1 MAVSDEHTEKE
12 VQPMKK
18 RTLLLVASL
27 IVSLAIA
34 TTGTLAYLT
43 DTDEDVNVM
52 TLGNVQIEQHEMKR
66 ADGVAHNATL
76 KEGDLVPFVDGIKL
90 YPAYPKTDKPEDAYE
105 AMRDQADSIKWGTYV
120 HDNAAWNG
128 LWSDDNLVGAV
139 DKMIFVENTGTS
151 DAYVRTLI
159 AVESPEG
166 VKIGYGSQHA
176 DIVLNMN
183 GNNRY
188 TNGNGVQSNTSV
200 CTIEVGGTTYEVY
213 EFCYS
218 NAMKPG
224 EWTRPSLLQ
233 VVMTNWAT
241 NDTVALLGDTY
252 EILALSQGV
261 QVTNMETLGAQGA
274 LDTAFGK
281 VNVENATKWF
291 SEMAGLPVTTVSTAD
306 ELTAALAEGGTVVLM
321 DDITVNA
328 TQKIAKGQNVVLN
341 LNGNNLSYAVANS
354 GASAIINNAGT
365 LEIAGEGTISFVAEN
380 PDLGSIPAYAT
391 NTISNTGTLTI
402 GEGVVVTNDSDGGA
416 SYAVDNHGVFYL
428 NGGTLKAKR
437 CALRIAK
444 YNQDNVVFVMNA
456 GLVEGA
462 TPAWIQLPS
471 SNPAVAPKISV
482 TINDGTFK
490 TTKDTSADNN
500 IFYTYSYGNSHANT
514 SITINGGEFLGGTVS
529 TGSGYKGDAPTMT
542 INGGTFEYDVLQWL
556 EGDTYEVLYNA
567 NK

>member
-1 MAVSDEHTEKE
+1 
-12 VQPMKK
+12 MKK

-90 YPAYPKTDKPEDAYE
+90 YPAYPKTDKPEAAYE
-105 AMRDQADSIKWGTYV
+105 AMREQADSIKWGTYV

-166 VKIGYGSQHA
+166 VKIGYGYQHA

-188 TNGNGVQSNTSV
+188 TNGNGVQSITSV
-200 CTIEVGGTTYEVY
+200 GTIEVGGTTYEVY

-306 ELTAALAEGGTVVLM
+306 ELTAALAEGGTVVLTA
-321 DDITVNA
+321 DVTLENKNLAVNEGVAADLVLGGHTITVTNDANA
-328 TQKIAKGQNVVLN
+328 ASCAIDNKGDLTI
-341 LNGNNLSYAVANS
+341 S
-354 GASAIINNAGT
+354 G
-365 LEIAGEGTISFVAEN
+365 GTITYAAAN
-380 PDLGSIPAYAT
+380 PDPAYGYGT
-391 NTISNTGTLTI
+391 NTINNSGNLVIEGAEIINTT
-402 GEGVVVTNDSDGGA
+402 
-416 SYAVDNHGVFYL
+416 
-428 NGGTLKAKR
+428 NGGSSNA
-437 CALRIAK
+437 I
-444 YNQDNVVFVMNA
+444 DNA
-456 GLVEGA
+456 PGA
-462 TPAWIQLPS
+462 TLVINSGTIKAEKI
-471 SNPAVAPKISV
+471 AVRLR
-482 TINDGTFK
+482 
-490 TTKDTSADNN
+490 DN
-500 IFYTYSYGNSHANT
+500 SKV
-514 SITINGGEFLGGTVS
+514 TINGGEIS
-529 TGSGYKGDAPTMT
+529 GSRAVQVHLFQNVKKPTELV
-542 INGGTFEYDVLQWL
+542 INGGTLNSTTNLALYSTANGAVTHAYNSITITGGTFNGDVLFGGGNKEAKETVTITGGTFSGYL
-556 EGDTYEVLYNA
+556 GRYLA
-567 NK
+567 NDGWEDIAKP